1 MGALLTFEVRRL
13 VRSPRFFIFTVAF
26 PLAMF
31 LAFSAAD
38 GKGNPDV
45 VTFLMVSMA
54 AFGAVSAS
62 ISTGARTAIER
73 QVGWNRQLRLTP
85 LSGVS
90 YLVSKV
96 AAAMLVALPS
106 MLLVFAAGVLFEGVQ
121 LSAGTWAQLIV
132 FCWLGVLPTAVLGL
146 LIGLLATGD
155 SAQAMSTVLMLALSM
170 LGGLWL
176 PLSTLPAVMT
186 TIAKALP
193 SYWLAEFGHD
203 ALAGNAL
210 SVQGVSTMAAW
221 IAVAG
226 ALVAL
231 RYRRDSARV

>member
-31 LAFSAAD
+31 LAFSSAYGRND
-38 GKGNPDV
+38 PDA

-54 AFGAVSAS
+54 AFGAVAAS
-62 ISTGARTAIER
+62 VSTGSRTAIER

-85 LSGVS
+85 LTGVN
-90 YLVSKV
+90 YLASKV

-106 MLLVFAAGVLFEGVQ
+106 MLLVYAAGVLVEHVNLG
-121 LSAGTWAQLIV
+121 AGTWAQLIV
-132 FCWLGVLPTAVLGL
+132 LCWLGVLPTAVLGL

-176 PLSTLPAVMT
+176 PLSNLPAVMT
-186 TIAKALP
+186 IVAKALP

-203 ALAGNAL
+203 ALAGNAV
-210 SVQGVSTMAAW
+210 SVQGVITMAVW
-221 IAVAG
+221 IVVAG

>member
-26 PLAMF
+26 PLVLF
-31 LAFSAAD
+31 LVFSSAY
-38 GKGNPDV
+38 GSGSPDAI
-45 VTFLMVSMA
+45 TFLMVGMA

-62 ISTGARTAIER
+62 IGTGSRTAIER

-85 LSGVS
+85 LSGLN

-96 AAAMLVALPS
+96 ATAMAVALPS
-106 MLLVFAAGVLFEGVQ
+106 MLLVFLTGALVEHVT
-121 LSAGTWAQLIV
+121 LSAGTWTQLII

-146 LIGLLATGD
+146 LVGLLATGD
-155 SAQAMSTVLMLALSM
+155 SAQAMSTVLMLALNL

-176 PLSTLPAVMT
+176 PLSSLPAVLT
-186 TIAKALP
+186 DIAKVVP

-203 ALAGNAL
+203 ALAGNSL
-210 SVQGVSTMAAW
+210 SRQGVITMTAW
-221 IAVAG
+221 IVVAG

>member
-31 LAFSAAD
+31 LALSSAYGTD
-38 GKGNPDV
+38 RDT

-54 AFGAVSAS
+54 AFGSVAAS

-73 QVGWNRQLRLTP
+73 QIGWNRQLRLTP
-85 LSGVS
+85 LSGTQ

-96 AAAMLVALPS
+96 AAAMMVALPS
-106 MLLVFAAGVLFEGVQ
+106 MLLVYVAGFLIEGVS
-121 LSAGTWAQLIV
+121 LSSGTWAQLIV

-170 LGGLWL
+170 LGGLLL
-176 PLSTLPAVMT
+176 PLTTLPAVMT
-186 TIAKALP
+186 DIAKATP

-210 SVQGVSTMAAW
+210 SVQGVIIMTAW

-231 RYRRDSARV
+231 RYRRDSARG

>member
-31 LAFSAAD
+31 LAFSAAY
-38 GKGNPDV
+38 GNTDPEA

-62 ISTGARTAIER
+62 ISTGARAAIER

-85 LSGVS
+85 LGGGQ

-96 AAAMLVALPS
+96 VAAMLVALPS
-106 MLLVFAAGVLFEGVQ
+106 MLLVYAAGILLEGVS
-121 LSAGTWAQLIV
+121 LGSGTWAQLIV

-146 LIGLLATGD
+146 LVGLLATGD
-155 SAQAMSTVLMLALSM
+155 SAQAMSSVLMMALSM
-170 LGGLWL
+170 LGGLLL
-176 PLSTLPAVMT
+176 PLTTLPAVMT
-186 TIAKALP
+186 DIARALP

-203 ALAGNAL
+203 ALAGNAI
-210 SVQGVSTMAAW
+210 SVQGVLTMTVWVVA
-221 IAVAG
+221 AG

-231 RYRRDSARV
+231 RYRRDAARG

>member
-1 MGALLTFEVRRL
+1 MGALLTFEVRRI
-13 VRSPRFFIFTVAF
+13 VRSPRFFIFTAAF

-31 LAFSAAD
+31 LAFSSVYGAD
-38 GKGNPDV
+38 A

-54 AFGAVSAS
+54 AFGAVAAS
-62 ISTGARTAIER
+62 INTGSRIAIER

-85 LSGVS
+85 LSSVD

-96 AAAMLVALPS
+96 ATAMVVALPG
-106 MLLVFAAGVLFEGVQ
+106 MLLVFAAGALVEHVD
-121 LSAGTWAQLIV
+121 LSAGSWLELII

-155 SAQAMSTVLMLALSM
+155 SAQVMSTVLMLTLSM

-176 PLSTLPAVMT
+176 PLTSLPPVMT
-186 TIAKALP
+186 IVAKALP

-203 ALAGNAL
+203 ALAGNAV
-210 SVQGVSTMAAW
+210 SVQGVTTMAAW
-221 IAVAG
+221 IVAAG
-226 ALVAL
+226 GLVVL
-231 RYRRDSARV
+231 RYRRDTARA

>member
-1 MGALLTFEVRRL
+1 MGALLTFETRRI
-13 VRSPRFFIFTVAF
+13 VRSPRFFIFTVVF

-31 LAFSAAD
+31 LALSAVNGEQDTDA
-38 GKGNPDV
+38 

-54 AFGAVSAS
+54 AFGAVAAS
-62 ISTGARTAIER
+62 VSTGSRVAIER

-85 LSGVS
+85 LSGPG

-96 AAAMLVALPS
+96 VTAMLVALPG
-106 MLLVFAAGVLFEGVQ
+106 MLLVFAAGALLEHVN
-121 LSAGTWAQLIV
+121 LSAGTWTQLIV

-176 PLSTLPAVMT
+176 PLSSLPPAMT
-186 TIAKALP
+186 IVAKALP

-203 ALAGNAL
+203 VLAGNAP
-210 SVQGVSTMAAW
+210 SAQGVTTMAAW
-221 IAVAG
+221 IVAAG
-226 ALVAL
+226 GLVAL
-231 RYRRDSARV
+231 RYRRDSARA

>member
-1 MGALLTFEVRRL
+1 MGALLAFEVRRL

-26 PLAMF
+26 PLVMF
-31 LAFSAAD
+31 LGFSAAE
-38 GKGNPDV
+38 GKGDPDV

-54 AFGAVSAS
+54 AFGAVAAS
-62 ISTGARTAIER
+62 ISTGSRTAIER
-73 QVGWNRQLRLTP
+73 QVGWNRQLRMTP
-85 LSGVS
+85 LSGVH

-106 MLLVFAAGVLFEGVQ
+106 MLLVYAAGVLIMHVN
-121 LSAGTWAQLIV
+121 LSPGTWAQLIV

-155 SAQAMSTVLMLALSM
+155 SAQAMSTVLMLGLSM

-176 PLSTLPAVMT
+176 PLSSLPAVMT
-186 TIAKALP
+186 DIAKALP

-210 SVQGVSTMAAW
+210 SVQGVITMAAW
-221 IAVAG
+221 TVVAG